1 MSNVVPVVLYSV
13 ASISV
18 VVPYAFVGNMC
29 MSPGLSCN
37 GHIVVGG
44 LSILVFFLLS
54 IAIRQFTMLNI
65 EEKPLTALFTSSMH
79 FNCRLH
85 SHEYSWRN
93 GYQTI
98 LCGMIQFANSAH
110 GW

>member
-1 MSNVVPVVLYSV
+1 
-13 ASISV
+13 
-18 VVPYAFVGNMC
+18 

-37 GHIVVGG
+37 GHIAVGG
-44 LSILVFFLLS
+44 LSTLVFFLLS
-54 IAIRQFTMLNI
+54 TAIRQFITLLNI
-65 EEKPLTALFTSSMH
+65 EEGPLTALFTSSMH

-98 LCGMIQFANSAH
+98 MIQLSNLAH
-110 GW
+110 GS